1 MWKPTFEK
9 MTNMQLMWLCICSR
23 RRFENHNGKNS
34 HICNYCD
41 FSSVQ
46 AGDLRARVK
55 THNRRNDKYATN
67 VRAHVKIHI
76 WENDTHATNVTLH
89 LLKQAIWNLN
99 GEILHI
105 CNYCNFA
112 SVQAGDLRAHVK
124 THNRRNDKY
133 ATNVTL
139 HLFKQAMWG
148 DMWKQTF
155 QKIAHMQ
162 LMWLCICSNRR
173 FENHN

>member
-1 MWKPTFEK
+1 
-9 MTNMQLMWLCICSR
+9 MQLMWLCICSN
-23 RRFENHNGKNS
+23 RRFENHNGEIS

-41 FSSVQ
+41 FSSVP
-46 AGDLRARVK
+46 AGDL
-55 THNRRNDKYATN
+55 
-67 VRAHVKIHI
+67 RAHVKIHI

-105 CNYCNFA
+105 CNYCDFA
-112 SVQAGDLRAHVK
+112 SVQAGDLRARVK

-133 ATNVTL
+133 ATNVSL

-173 FENHN
+173 FENHNWEISHICSSRRFEETCEH